1 MTPRLLHELLDRRTA
16 ATPDAPALAR
26 DDLRWT
32 YADLRRRSHTL
43 AAWLAGRGVGRGD
56 RVLVAAP
63 HAPDTVALLYAV
75 SRLGAVY
82 VVVSDRIRPFHLDHI
97 LADSEPALVLAA
109 DSAAET
115 VSRSTAK
122 VHKLSELPATGTA
135 EVPASRAAG
144 VDILSLIYT
153 SGSTAMPKAVVSTHE
168 QVLFAVSAI
177 AERLGYRAGDRVLC
191 CLPLSFDYGL
201 YQAFLAAEAGAC
213 LVLGDEG
220 AAGPALLSTVER
232 EAVTVL
238 PLVPGLG
245 ATLARLAARAGR
257 FPASLRLVTNTG
269 AALPAALSARL
280 RELSPDLD
288 VVAMYGLT
296 ECKRVSI
303 EDPNAYL
310 TRPGSAGR
318 PLPGTE
324 VLVLDEHGA
333 ELPPGQ
339 VGQFAVRGPNV
350 MAGYWRAPELTAHR
364 FPRDAYGR
372 ATLLTGD
379 RGKVDEDGNLY
390 FAGRDDDLYKQDGFR
405 VSAVEVE
412 GAAADVDG
420 VTEAAVLP
428 PAGDRPAVLAVTG
441 ELDAAQLREGLAE
454 RLEPHKIPDRVEVVG
469 ALPHGVNG
477 KIDKRALEAAL

>member
-1 MTPRLLHELLDRRTA
+1 MIPRLLHELLDRRAA

-32 YADLRRRSHTL
+32 YADLARRSRTL
-43 AAWLAGRGVGRGD
+43 SAWLGGKGVGRGD

-63 HAPDTVALLYAV
+63 HDPDTVALLYAV
-75 SRLGAVY
+75 SRLGAAY

-97 LADSEPALVLAA
+97 LADSEPELVLAA
-109 DSAAET
+109 DAAAET

-122 VHKLSELPATGTA
+122 VHKLSELPATGDA
-135 EVPASRAAG
+135 EVPASPATG

-177 AERLGYRAGDRVLC
+177 AERLGYRAEDRVFC

-201 YQAFLAAEAGAC
+201 YQVFLAAEAGAC
-213 LVLGDEG
+213 LVLGDDA

-232 EAVTVL
+232 EGVTVL

-257 FPASLRLVTNTG
+257 FPAALRLVTNTG
-269 AALPAALSARL
+269 AALPASLSARL
-280 RELSPDLD
+280 REFSPGLD

-303 EDPNAYL
+303 EEPNAYL
-310 TRPGSAGR
+310 DRPGSVGR

-324 VLVLDEHGA
+324 VLVLDDDGA
-333 ELPPGQ
+333 ELPPGE

-350 MAGYWRAPELTAHR
+350 MAGYWRAPEQTARR

-379 RGKVDEDGNLY
+379 RGRVDEEGYLY
-390 FAGRDDDLYKQDGFR
+390 FEGRDDDQYKQDGFR

-441 ELDAAQLREGLAE
+441 TLDPGQLREGLAE
-454 RLEPHKIPDRVEVVG
+454 RLEPHKIPDRIEVVD